1 MLYVV
6 CVHKKLSAR
15 YKTMVSSCLAAQRW
29 DQMDA
34 SEMVVG
40 QKAIVRRPS

>member
-15 YKTMVSSCLAAQRW
+15 YKTMMSRCLAAQRW
-29 DQMDA
+29 DQRDE
-34 SEMVVG
+34 SEMV
-40 QKAIVRRPS
+40 AD